1 MLLQLALPSC
11 FAISD
16 CPDLEGPNY
25 GQIQAA
31 LAFAQ
36 EIEDFDDLINPHH
49 LFICFLG
56 PEPSENILEKICRE
70 EKSESSCICDFLSFS
85 FSLTYT
91 LFFFFFFWLVEM
103 AMRYSKEKYAHIR
116 G

>member
-36 EIEDFDDLINPHH
+36 EIEDFDDLIDPHH

-56 PEPSENILEKICRE
+56 LSLLKTSWKRSVEKKKVSRLVFVT
-70 EKSESSCICDFLSFS
+70 SCLFLS
-85 FSLTYT
+85 L
-91 LFFFFFFWLVEM
+91 
-103 AMRYSKEKYAHIR
+103 
-116 G
+116 